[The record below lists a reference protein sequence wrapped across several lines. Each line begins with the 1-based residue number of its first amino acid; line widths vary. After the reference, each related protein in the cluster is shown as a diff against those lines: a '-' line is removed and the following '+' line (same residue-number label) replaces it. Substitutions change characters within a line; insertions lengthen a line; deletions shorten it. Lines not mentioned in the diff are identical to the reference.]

1 MRKLQVKDLHPGM
14 ITAEDIY
21 SIDGQLVLPKKVI
34 LSEKRIQKL
43 ESFGIFSIR
52 IEDAVVPAQ
61 ELLPEEEPSY
71 NERIK
76 MSPEFR
82 EFKKNFESNVETLHA
97 ALNQIVEKNS
107 EFDSE
112 NLLSQTLSLMGNA
125 KSSIGLMDMLINM
138 RDYDDSTY
146 AHCINAALI
155 CNIFAGWM
163 HLSSSEILTAT
174 SCGLFHDIGKMK
186 VPEEI
191 LKKPGKLTPREF
203 NVIKR
208 HPLDGYNLLDQA
220 GLGEEIKDAALMH
233 HEKCDGSGYPYGFRA
248 DKIPYFAKMV
258 TIVDIYDAMTSRR
271 VYRDA
276 ICPFDVIEQF
286 EQDGFDKYDTDLILT
301 FLKNVSNSFIGQ
313 RVRLNNGVEG
323 EVVFIPTEHLSRPT
337 IKCHNNFIDLA
348 VHKDIRI
355 ASVI

>member
-1 MRKLQVKDLHPGM
+1 
-14 ITAEDIY
+14 
-21 SIDGQLVLPKKVI
+21 
-34 LSEKRIQKL
+34 
-43 ESFGIFSIR
+43 
-52 IEDAVVPAQ
+52 
-61 ELLPEEEPSY
+61 
-71 NERIK
+71 
-76 MSPEFR
+76 
-82 EFKKNFESNVETLHA
+82 
-97 ALNQIVEKNS
+97 
-107 EFDSE
+107 
-112 NLLSQTLSLMGNA
+112 
-125 KSSIGLMDMLINM
+125 
-138 RDYDDSTY
+138 
-146 AHCINAALI
+146 
-155 CNIFAGWM
+155 M

-271 VYRDA
+271 VYRDP

-286 EQDGFDKYDTDLILT
+286 VQDGFDKYDTDLILT

-337 IKCHNNFIDLA
+337 IKCHNNFIDLT